1 MASLLTIAS
10 VGASTAGVAIA
21 GGLVLF
27 AGRKRRLDVWGASAA
42 AGAACVALGAT
53 LFVAVF
59 VQHRFFLGVNFVYCA
74 WTIALPLLG
83 VWVLASARMREVT
96 RGARALAWTSLAALP
111 VAIHATFIEPWRLET
126 VHTEVVL
133 PAERAPARA
142 LTIAVLSDLQCVEVT
157 DHERDA
163 VARALAAKPDLILLP
178 GDFVQ
183 VGTHRIP
190 EIWPDFHAL
199 VAQLDAPL
207 GVYAVQGDCETPEE
221 ARELFKGTRVRF
233 LHDEIVVAEHDG
245 VRVKLCGVQRAFHRE
260 RGRAVLAEFAA
271 QPVEN
276 GELRLV
282 MSHRPDVVFA
292 LEPSANVDLV
302 IAGHTHG
309 GQVQIP
315 GFGPPILL
323 SDVPRDV
330 GAGGLHEVGG
340 VRLYISRGIGWEH
353 GHAPRVRFFCRP
365 EVSVLTLPAQQAA
378 TKLAK

>member
-1 MASLLTIAS
+1 MPSLLTVVS
-10 VGASTAGVAIA
+10 VSTSTAIVAAA

-27 AGRKRRLDVWGASAA
+27 AGRKRRLDLRGAA
-42 AGAACVALGAT
+42 AAATAALAALGA
-53 LFVAVF
+53 LVFVAVF
-59 VQHRFFLGVNFVYCA
+59 VQYRFFLAVNFAYCA

-83 VWVLASARMREVT
+83 GWVLVSARTREVT
-96 RGARALAWTSLAALP
+96 RGARVLAWTSLAALP
-111 VAIHATFIEPWRLET
+111 VAIDATFVEPYRLET
-126 VHTEVVL
+126 VRTEVVL

-142 LTIAVLSDLQCVEVT
+142 LRIAVLSDLQCVEVT

-163 VARALAAKPDLILLP
+163 VARALAARPDLILLP

-190 EIWPDFHAL
+190 DIWPAFHAL
-199 VAQLDAPL
+199 VAELDAPL

-221 ARELFKGTRVRF
+221 ARELFEDTRVRF
-233 LHDEIVVAEHDG
+233 LHDEIVVAERDG
-245 VRVKLCGVQRAFHRE
+245 VRVRLCGVQRAFDRE

-271 QPVEN
+271 QPVED

-282 MSHRPDVVFA
+282 VAHRPDVVFA
-292 LEPSANVDLV
+292 LDPSAHVDLV
-302 IAGHTHG
+302 VAGHTHG

-323 SDVPRDV
+323 SSVPREV

-340 VRLYISRGIGWEH
+340 VRIYVSRGIGWEH
-353 GHAPRVRFFCRP
+353 GHAPRVRFLCRP
-365 EVSVLTLPAQQAA
+365 EVSVLTLPARGAS
-378 TKLAK
+378 TLAR

>member
-1 MASLLTIAS
+1 MASLLTCAVVS
-10 VGASTAGVAIA
+10 ASTAGVAAA

-42 AGAACVALGAT
+42 AAAACVVLGAA

-59 VQHRFFLGVNFVYCA
+59 VQHRFFLGVNLVYCA
-74 WTIALPLLG
+74 WAIALPLLG
-83 VWVLASARMREVT
+83 VSVLVSARMREVT
-96 RGARALAWTSLAALP
+96 RGARVLAWTSCAALP
-111 VAIHATFIEPWRLET
+111 VALHATFIEPYRLET

-133 PAERAPARA
+133 PAERAPARV
-142 LTIAVLSDLQCVEVT
+142 LKVAVLSDLQCVEVT

-163 VARALAAKPDLILLP
+163 VARALAAHPDLILLP

-183 VGTHRIP
+183 VGTHLIP
-190 EIWPDFHAL
+190 AIWPDFHAL

-207 GVYAVQGDCETPEE
+207 GVFAVQGDCETPEE
-221 ARELFKGTRVRF
+221 ARELFKDTRVRF
-233 LHDEIVVAEHDG
+233 LHDEIVTVEADG
-245 VRVKLCGVQRAFHRE
+245 VRVKICGIQRAFHRE
-260 RGRAVLAEFAA
+260 RGRALLAQFAA
-271 QPVEN
+271 EPVED

-282 MSHRPDVVFA
+282 LAHRPDVVFA
-292 LEPSANVDLV
+292 MDANTHADLV
-302 IAGHTHG
+302 VAGHTHG

-315 GFGPPILL
+315 GYGPPILL
-323 SDVPRDV
+323 SEVPREV

-365 EVSVLTLPAQQAA
+365 EVSVLTLPARPSR
-378 TKLAK
+378 